1 LHDSIKASIRKACDQ
16 FFDEDTY
23 RTEKGISGDDYSEAV
38 EPFIDD
44 IDKLSDMPGGLELA
58 FDLVLYL
65 GTKSQGE
72 LVDGCCECGSGDR
85 PSDEPADELLCLLAK
100 RLKANVEGWN
110 PVKELERLRQE
121 AKSLEGFGI
130 DSYFPR
136 SMIRLAKYVN
146 GD

>member
-1 LHDSIKASIRKACDQ
+1 LYDSIKASINKACTR
-16 FFDEDTY
+16 FFDSHTY
-23 RTEKGISGDDYSEAV
+23 RTRKGVSPDDYSKAV

-44 IDKLSDMPGGLELA
+44 IDKLSDMPSGLELA

-72 LVDGCCECGSGDR
+72 VVDGCCECGSGDR

-100 RLKANVEGWN
+100 RMKANVEGWN
-110 PVKELERLRQE
+110 PVKELERLRQQSK
-121 AKSLEGFGI
+121 ALEEFGI
-130 DSYFPR
+130 DTYFPR
-136 SMIRLAKYVN
+136 SMIRLAKYVT